1 MMWIQLL
8 REIIKSFIIQ
18 KLIGNLEFFI
28 KFSGSHLLILWQKL
42 RWNNKFL
49 FVEKKSS
56 AWANWKICDDSIPKS
71 KTLVSAYF
79 GTQHIKLKGISMTSV
94 FTNINNKYL
103 YSKRLIK
110 MILAKLEKIFKS
122 YVT

>member
-1 MMWIQLL
+1 M
-8 REIIKSFIIQ
+8 S
-18 KLIGNLEFFI
+18 
-28 KFSGSHLLILWQKL
+28 
-42 RWNNKFL
+42 
-49 FVEKKSS
+49 
-56 AWANWKICDDSIPKS
+56 KI
-71 KTLVSAYF
+71 LVSAYF